1 MIPFHFMS
9 TCVICAGDGPGQEE
23 ILRRR
28 YLVGLVG
35 VATLVNRQEAGNYQA
50 ALMRDLTAAPGS
62 RGPRWPLRIM
72 PGAGFVWPGSWWRE
86 TGSNVIRATD
96 QTMRTPASIRSTV
109 GDNLIGPV
117 KI

>member
-1 MIPFHFMS
+1 MSRDIVLLKMIPFDLMS

-50 ALMRDLTAAPGS
+50 ALMRELAAAAPGPPEVQD
-62 RGPRWPLRIM
+62 GHY
-72 PGAGFVWPGSWWRE
+72 G
-86 TGSNVIRATD
+86 
-96 QTMRTPASIRSTV
+96 
-109 GDNLIGPV
+109 
-117 KI
+117 